1 LFARLADSVDR
12 YQAVHIWDVALAA
25 TVATESLLPMLEFI
39 DRCGV
44 DVARCRAFLSDR
56 AIG

>member
-1 LFARLADSVDR
+1 
-12 YQAVHIWDVALAA
+12 
-25 TVATESLLPMLEFI
+25 MLEFI